1 MWELA
6 ETFQVAARQRITQR
20 LREMRHHCDGLTATT
35 GIQALK
41 GYFPGLSGGIVHRR
55 LDDYRRRHNVAE
67 AMPMAM
73 ASLAVHMKDTGLP
86 ETVKTESGDT
96 SPRALG

>member
-1 MWELA
+1 
-6 ETFQVAARQRITQR
+6 AARQRITQR

-41 GYFPGLSGGIVHRR
+41 GYYPGLSDGIVHRR
-55 LDDYRRRHNVAE
+55 LDDYRRRQDVAE

-73 ASLAVHMKDTGLP
+73 ASLSLHLKDRRLP
-86 ETVKTESGDT
+86 TPVKAESGDRST
-96 SPRALG
+96 